1 MARSNVVP
9 LPTRCDLDQLG
20 CYAALTVMA
29 VELARLAVQG
39 GAGAMEITLNGERR
53 TLTREAALAI
63 AQNMLEQRQNITDV
77 DARVAERVARA
88 IKVMKTA
95 EAMLDQSTGIAA
107 RS

>member
-1 MARSNVVP
+1 MGNVVT

-39 GAGAMEITLNGERR
+39 DADAMEITLNGERQ

-63 AQNMLEQRQNITDV
+63 AQDMLEQRAALG
-77 DARVAERVARA
+77 DAVAGLVERVARA
-88 IKVMKTA
+88 LVTMTTA
-95 EAMLDQSTGIAA
+95 ETMLDDG
-107 RS
+107 RDDG